1 MTSLSYVIG
10 DDSMSASLT
19 RSPIQPSR
27 VESDAHVHGS
37 GGPSSSASNVVFRDN
52 VNGTL
57 IEPSS
62 PRCRYRSPTL
72 LPTANPNLSPLP
84 ASAISFS
91 IQNSTYNSSRQD
103 GHSSAVNS
111 SLPPYPISSSE
122 ISGTSVESPFAIAP
136 HDESLNSQSNR
147 LRTTQLFPALPDL
160 AAHYGIPQL
169 LPPAPRTTPRNS
181 SSPPSSNQTP
191 ESVDTFQ
198 HMCSNYLN
206 MLAQKSDDKLFGEA
220 PSSMTEPTDAFDSP
234 VDQAAQSVYDCV
246 AASPWF
252 SPDYPMSEFLTSPVD
267 DSPFDDMLPTP
278 HLSSDMLT
286 SPLLND
292 GGNDAELELFGGL
305 PSYPSYEE
313 FVQKEPLSNILP
325 GNGLDLDNL
334 YPISPT
340 TPALNSTSLF
350 HSPHTPTSP
359 SFAPSP
365 SASLSGRRKSVA
377 TGTRKN
383 VTPDTLVAL
392 DAPTQPRK
400 YTTPSATSRKD
411 VPAVFAK
418 KRARLQAFGDEDDEP
433 EEPLPPNAT
442 EKEQIEWKRRQNTL
456 AARKSRKRKLQHQL
470 ELEAKV
476 AQLSAD
482 LEMWKV
488 RAQTYES
495 MLRNHGFKVPDFS
508 SS

>member
-1 MTSLSYVIG
+1 
-10 DDSMSASLT
+10 
-19 RSPIQPSR
+19 
-27 VESDAHVHGS
+27 
-37 GGPSSSASNVVFRDN
+37 
-52 VNGTL
+52 
-57 IEPSS
+57 
-62 PRCRYRSPTL
+62 
-72 LPTANPNLSPLP
+72 
-84 ASAISFS
+84 
-91 IQNSTYNSSRQD
+91 
-103 GHSSAVNS
+103 
-111 SLPPYPISSSE
+111 
-122 ISGTSVESPFAIAP
+122 
-136 HDESLNSQSNR
+136 
-147 LRTTQLFPALPDL
+147 
-160 AAHYGIPQL
+160 
-169 LPPAPRTTPRNS
+169 
-181 SSPPSSNQTP
+181 
-191 ESVDTFQ
+191 
-198 HMCSNYLN
+198 
-206 MLAQKSDDKLFGEA
+206 MLAHKSDDNLLSEA
-220 PSSMTEPTDAFDSP
+220 TSPMMELTDAFDSP
-234 VDQAAQSVYDCV
+234 VDQAAQHVYDCV

-292 GGNDAELELFGGL
+292 GGNDFELDLFGGVHNYGDYIQKEL
-305 PSYPSYEE
+305 PSS
-313 FVQKEPLSNILP
+313 ILP
-325 GNGLDLDNL
+325 ANGLDLDNM
-334 YPISPT
+334 YPMSPTT
-340 TPALNSTSLF
+340 TPALNPTALY
-350 HSPHTPTSP
+350 HSPQTPTSP

-365 SASLSGRRKSVA
+365 SASVSGRRKSVA

-383 VTPDTLVAL
+383 VTPDSLVSL
-392 DAPTQPRK
+392 EAPTQARK

-418 KRARLQAFGDEDDEP
+418 KRARLQAFGDDDDEH